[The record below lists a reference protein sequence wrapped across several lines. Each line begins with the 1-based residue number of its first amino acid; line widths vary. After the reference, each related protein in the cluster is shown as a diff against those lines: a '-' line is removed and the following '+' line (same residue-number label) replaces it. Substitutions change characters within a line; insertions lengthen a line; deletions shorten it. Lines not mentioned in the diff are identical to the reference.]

1 MARPKSIKAT
11 PLQQETLDMIR
22 RHIRRHGFPPTIQEM
37 ATTFGISPASC
48 HDRVN
53 QLVEKGYL
61 KRTPGKSRG
70 LAVVDRGRSDGQP
83 AGRPLGVRAK
93 REGKSSR
100 RILLAAEKLFG
111 QNGPDAVGMRRV
123 AKEAGVSVQ
132 SLTYHFGTKR
142 SLTRKA
148 MEHALTERIP
158 YDAIFAPGEAA
169 DTFSPQELADA
180 LAAMM
185 IRLFEEMRNPDF
197 VPYARLIVTGLVT
210 DDPETQLLLAN
221 HFDRLFEFRFLAVLA
236 RGNVHLAPGPQTMFL
251 LNYLWSQVLFYA
263 CSRDL
268 ILQDFQMDELP
279 ADFTDM
285 VGMFIAQT
293 LCHLLRLPQPTLPGP
308 F

>member
-1 MARPKSIKAT
+1 
-11 PLQQETLDMIR
+11 
-22 RHIRRHGFPPTIQEM
+22 
-37 ATTFGISPASC
+37 
-48 HDRVN
+48 
-53 QLVEKGYL
+53 
-61 KRTPGKSRG
+61 
-70 LAVVDRGRSDGQP
+70 
-83 AGRPLGVRAK
+83 
-93 REGKSSR
+93 
-100 RILLAAEKLFG
+100 
-111 QNGPDAVGMRRV
+111 
-123 AKEAGVSVQ
+123 
-132 SLTYHFGTKR
+132 
-142 SLTRKA
+142 

-158 YDAIFAPGEAA
+158 YDAIFAPGEVA

-185 IRLFEEMRNPDF
+185 TRLFGEMRDPDF
-197 VPYARLIVTGLVT
+197 VSYARLIVTGLVT

-236 RGNVHLAPGPQTMFL
+236 RGNVHLAPGPQAMFL

-268 ILQDFQMDELP
+268 ILQDLGLDELP

-285 VGMFIAQT
+285 VGMFITQT